1 MLESTFSMHN
11 YVHTYGVCDYVA
23 SVKHTEVIT
32 CSEELQLNAGIM
44 GTHSSSALLNAV
56 FFMNG
61 KVLHLPLPLVQMRL
75 ASLLFTRK
83 MAQQITQAVTKMLL
97 QR

>member
-1 MLESTFSMHN
+1 MFAGLQGARDCVARKLRED
-11 YVHTYGVCDYVA
+11 GIGA
-23 SVKHTEVIT
+23 SVKHTEVTT

-83 MAQQITQAVTKMLL
+83 MAPKITQAVTKIK
-97 QR
+97 